1 MDVPNDRLLLM
12 VIVGTG
18 FVVLTGALAAGLV
31 EAQLEGRTEVS
42 AFVALGLLFVAV
54 LVMFWTGFRRID
66 RRQE

>member
-1 MDVPNDRLLLM
+1 MDIPNDRILLM
-12 VIVGTG
+12 VIVVTG

-31 EAQLEGRTEVS
+31 EAQLEGANELS
-42 AFVALGLLFVAV
+42 ALGAIGLLFVAV